1 MVRICFHALIITG
14 GTEKVNQ
21 KYYFYQLLGAAIA
34 TRHTTAS
41 AIEKA
46 HAGVGLVGKRRK

>member
-14 GTEKVNQ
+14 SKEKVNQ
-21 KYYFYQLLGAAIA
+21 KYYFCQLLGAAIA

>member
-14 GTEKVNQ
+14 DTEKVNQ
-21 KYYFYQLLGAAIA
+21 KYYFCQLLGAAIA